1 MRMGTPGRLPELATE
16 LVRSKIDIIVASS
29 ANAALAAKNATTS
42 IPIVME
48 AGDPVGFGLV
58 ASLSQP
64 GGNVTG
70 LSSFAPDLAGK
81 RLELFKEVLPRLS
94 RLAILWND
102 SAPFQQFQVN
112 EIEMAARSFGI
123 QVHRLAVQNVEAIE
137 KAFSA
142 MNTERAHAFMVIQ
155 ALFFLISEAK

>member
-1 MRMGTPGRLPELATE
+1 MGTPGRLPELATE

-58 ASLSQP
+58 AAFPNQS
-64 GGNVTG
+64 NVTG
-70 LSSFAPDLAGK
+70 LSSFSPDLAGK